1 MRHPPHKSVLLTT
14 AALAL
19 LGAAVA
25 SADAGTL
32 ACTVEYSAVN
42 QRADGFYDGTP
53 TAFGIGLRDHLRA
66 LDGR

>member
-1 MRHPPHKSVLLTT
+1 MSVLLTT

-25 SADAGTL
+25 PVASADAGTL
-32 ACTVEYSAVN
+32 ACTVEYSAAN
-42 QRADGFYDGTP
+42 QWAGGSYDGTP

-66 LDGR
+66 LDGE